1 MNFQQSKQIFKE
13 WNQFSNQ
20 LLTEISEPELEQIDS
35 AIEKA
40 VNRPQDLP
48 FNDLFGGK
56 LRKIEKIAYDP
67 YTDEGPLG
75 VLVRQITLAGW
86 KLDLNTGIASKDVKT
101 EFEGVERTQTR
112 KMKVN
117 AIWTKLI
124 PLLEKYDKLTSDAY
138 HKFHGDGWIPENVV
152 EYEEFLSTDPE
163 IVKTMDQVKDL
174 VGLSVGNEYL
184 SMSYKVTKKRIEEMI
199 KTWQTDAPKLKGMIE
214 KGSGQSVVFSRHP
227 VDVIRMS
234 DFKSI
239 RSCHTPGETY
249 YRCAVA
255 EAYEGGI
262 IAYLIE
268 DEELKKL
275 SGYDE
280 QDLDKSEIF
289 SDPQRGIRGIQPIG
303 RVRLRYLRDT
313 KTGVDLALP
322 ENRYY
327 GKRTKGFENL
337 INTWAVKNQ
346 GEKIDNVLATT
357 ENKEL
362 DLSRFERFGGEYED
376 TAVYY
381 LFHNLRLQKLLPNSF
396 DKFQITNDPV
406 YASQI
411 QRKITSKGFLQNDD
425 LIVRIEDLKESFNRE
440 MNNGGYNIVFGH
452 AQIDEFVELEVYYI
466 YKFDEYRLKLDE
478 SELHSKWL
486 NLKKW
491 LNEEIKD
498 YFPTEQMASR
508 FGITY
513 VGYPELT
520 EGGILFSALNNPIHV
535 EDIETTYENTSEEL
549 QRIYEG
555 FYDNNGGL
563 ADALNEITTNFL
575 TREGVYQGSSLVK
588 LNDDIINSNIETQW
602 ELEGDENNY
611 GTLPELVNGQL
622 EIHIP
627 ISNIN
632 DVDVLDAIKNFPN
645 LTDKLKQFVFGPKI
659 VSSVLSK
666 DLKSFITID
675 SDFVTI
681 KFMFGIKNAT
691 PDELVDELRQKI
703 IIKDELYNE
712 EKVDYVQGLTN
723 IINDVAKLRSISS
736 PQTKLQEFKHVSKN
750 WKNFIS

>member
-1 MNFQQSKQIFKE
+1 LSK
-13 WNQFSNQ
+13 
-20 LLTEISEPELEQIDS
+20 L
-35 AIEKA
+35 
-40 VNRPQDLP
+40 
-48 FNDLFGGK
+48 
-56 LRKIEKIAYDP
+56 
-67 YTDEGPLG
+67 
-75 VLVRQITLAGW
+75 
-86 KLDLNTGIASKDVKT
+86 
-101 EFEGVERTQTR
+101 
-112 KMKVN
+112 
-117 AIWTKLI
+117 
-124 PLLEKYDKLTSDAY
+124 
-138 HKFHGDGWIPENVV
+138 
-152 EYEEFLSTDPE
+152 
-163 IVKTMDQVKDL
+163 
-174 VGLSVGNEYL
+174 
-184 SMSYKVTKKRIEEMI
+184 
-199 KTWQTDAPKLKGMIE
+199 
-214 KGSGQSVVFSRHP
+214 
-227 VDVIRMS
+227 
-234 DFKSI
+234 
-239 RSCHTPGETY
+239 
-249 YRCAVA
+249 
-255 EAYEGGI
+255 
-262 IAYLIE
+262 
-268 DEELKKL
+268 
-275 SGYDE
+275 
-280 QDLDKSEIF
+280 
-289 SDPQRGIRGIQPIG
+289 
-303 RVRLRYLRDT
+303 
-313 KTGVDLALP
+313 
-322 ENRYY
+322 
-327 GKRTKGFENL
+327 
-337 INTWAVKNQ
+337 
-346 GEKIDNVLATT
+346 EKIDNVLATT

-712 EKVDYVQGLTN
+712 EKVDLECV
-723 IINDVAKLRSISS
+723 V
-736 PQTKLQEFKHVSKN
+736 
-750 WKNFIS
+750 